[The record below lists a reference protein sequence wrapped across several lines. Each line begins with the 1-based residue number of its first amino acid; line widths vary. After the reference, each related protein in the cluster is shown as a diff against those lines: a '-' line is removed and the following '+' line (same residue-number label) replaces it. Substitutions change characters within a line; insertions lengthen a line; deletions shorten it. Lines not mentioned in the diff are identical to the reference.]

1 MERLNGGEVKEA
13 LQRQIAEGY
22 YGEAEQTLQE
32 YLARPEAL
40 YDDIL
45 AIYDAGIGEYYGDEE
60 RRWEA
65 IRRGLRINSRNY
77 ELYVMLGNYYL
88 DKNLNQSWLC
98 YENALFYCDNEADQ
112 FQIEN
117 LMQQLKDTWGGYLSG
132 RPRSS
137 CCPGIFW
144 NIRSCALRVFGRL
157 CRKTSGRSLWWIMP
171 LRTEALNG

>member
-117 LMQQLKDTWGGYLSG
+117 LMQ
-132 RPRSS
+132 
-137 CCPGIFW
+137 
-144 NIRSCALRVFGRL
+144 
-157 CRKTSGRSLWWIMP
+157 
-171 LRTEALNG
+171 